1 MEWSVKIHR
10 KALKFLENLQDDEK
24 NKVSE
29 KINELIYALEKG
41 SFLIY
46 HFDIKKLRGKWN
58 GFFRLRVG
66 NIRIIFKIDLNKKEL
81 IIYHIHYR
89 GKVYR

>member
-10 KALKFLENLQDDEK
+10 KALKFLENLQKDEK
-24 NKVSE
+24 NRISE
-29 KINELIYALEKG
+29 KINELIHTLDKG
-41 SFLIY
+41 SILT
-46 HFDIKKLRGKWN
+46 HHLDIKKLRGKWS

-66 NIRIIFKIDLNKKEL
+66 DIRIIFKIDLNKREL

-89 GKVYR
+89 DKVYK